1 MDAAYLAAG
10 MTNILDEDRP
20 IEDCTTKY
28 YRPERRKKHGMTM
41 GGM

>member
-1 MDAAYLAAG
+1 

-20 IEDCTTKY
+20 IEDRTTKH